1 MNDKTIIKG
10 KIRIVS
16 PVHIGGAQEKHALKG
31 LDYVVNKGTV
41 YFLDENKL
49 IAHFGIDKYSNALAL
64 GKLEELCGSIN
75 LTEYSKKVISDISGE
90 IGTDIKINIKNS
102 LSNKPIIPGSSLK
115 GALRSVFVNKLGGAK
130 IEYDWNNRPKTV
142 EPFGSIAEDINRFMI
157 VADTEFNQCSFV
169 NTKTF
174 NLRFGQP
181 DFKGGWKHEL
191 RGGTNDQ
198 FHSSGFTFPHE
209 VIAQND
215 FGDLHL
221 VFNTKSLQNTKNTR
235 DPKILKI
242 NNQIESIYYG
252 SQQQVFEIIQN
263 YSAKFI
269 EKELAFF
276 RKFEANQSGEII
288 TFYGNLLIENKKMP
302 IIRLGL
308 GSGFH
313 SMTGDPYDSH
323 DIDAI
328 DRRGKYNGKDSAK
341 SRKIAFR
348 GSGDDLRLMPLGFI
362 QLITDEYYDE
372 YFKEKHEEK
381 LKRIEQA
388 EKSKKIAET
397 QKQEEIKK
405 ANENRIKVEAEAIE
419 MAKIKAEEALQP
431 KMVEISILKKAKW
444 VDAVVVGQN
453 GKMLKFKPFIS
464 GFEEKVFEI
473 SYSAGMPLDTVIQV
487 MCMSPNG
494 KCYNSKGLRK

>member
-1 MNDKTIIKG
+1 M
-10 KIRIVS
+10 
-16 PVHIGGAQEKHALKG
+16 
-31 LDYVVNKGTV
+31 
-41 YFLDENKL
+41 
-49 IAHFGIDKYSNALAL
+49 
-64 GKLEELCGSIN
+64 
-75 LTEYSKKVISDISGE
+75 
-90 IGTDIKINIKNS
+90 
-102 LSNKPIIPGSSLK
+102 
-115 GALRSVFVNKLGGAK
+115 
-130 IEYDWNNRPKTV
+130 
-142 EPFGSIAEDINRFMI
+142 
-157 VADTEFNQCSFV
+157 
-169 NTKTF
+169 
-174 NLRFGQP
+174 
-181 DFKGGWKHEL
+181 
-191 RGGTNDQ
+191 
-198 FHSSGFTFPHE
+198 
-209 VIAQND
+209 
-215 FGDLHL
+215 
-221 VFNTKSLQNTKNTR
+221 
-235 DPKILKI
+235 
-242 NNQIESIYYG
+242 
-252 SQQQVFEIIQN
+252 
-263 YSAKFI
+263 
-269 EKELAFF
+269 AFF

-288 TFYGNLLIENKKMP
+288 TFYENLLIENKKMP
-302 IIRLGL
+302 IIRLRL

-341 SRKIAFR
+341 SRKIAR

-494 KCYNSKGLRK
+494 KMLQFQGSPKVKG